1 MNKIEKLLKELCP
14 NGVEFKA
21 LGEVGSFFNGLS
33 GKNKD
38 DFKNGNAKYVTYLN
52 VFNNIATDLDK
63 TEFVQ
68 VSKDEKQNI
77 LKKGDVLFTLSSESL
92 EECGMSSV
100 IVNDILEPIYLN
112 SFCFGFRFNNIPILP
127 DFSKYLFRD
136 DRIRKQ
142 IYKTANGVTRF
153 NISRTKFEKIQIP
166 IPPLEVQEEIV
177 KILDT
182 FTELE
187 RELERELES
196 HIKQYEYYRNKLLS
210 LEYLESSGGYEL
222 KTLGEIC
229 EARRGSFPQPYG
241 DTRWYGGIES
251 MPFVQTADIGKNMQ
265 LSNYT
270 KSTISKIA
278 QPKSIF
284 CPKNSVIVSLQG
296 VQLGRVAIT
305 QYDCYIDRTIA
316 VFQNYKIDI
325 NKKYFAYQLY
335 NAFQF
340 KRSKA
345 RGATIPTITK
355 EEFKA
360 FQIPIPPLATQEKI
374 VSILD
379 KFHALT
385 TDLTSGIPAELEAR
399 KKQYEYYRNKLLT
412 FKEAR

>member
-21 LGEVGSFFNGLS
+21 LGEVCERQKGINITAGEME
-33 GKNKD
+33 KIAT
-38 DFKNGNAKYVTYLN
+38 KNGDIRIFAGGKTFVDTKKEFLQEQSILKKTSIIVKSRGYVDFEYYKKPFTHKSEIWSYSL
-52 VFNNIATDLDK
+52 
-63 TEFVQ
+63 
-68 VSKDEKQNI
+68 KDEKVN
-77 LKKGDVLFTLSSESL
+77 LKFIFYYLKNKVEYFQK
-92 EECGMSSV
+92 
-100 IVNDILEPIYLN
+100 IAKVNAVK
-112 SFCFGFRFNNIPILP
+112 IPQLAVA
-127 DFSKYLFRD
+127 DTD
-136 DRIRKQ
+136 
-142 IYKTANGVTRF
+142 
-153 NISRTKFEKIQIP
+153 KFQIP

>member
-14 NGVEFKA
+14 NGVKFKA
-21 LGEVGSFFNGLS
+21 LGEIFEIKNGYTPSKANKEFWEGGTIPWFRMDDIRTNGRILS
-33 GKNKD
+33 DSLQHITPKALKGGKLFPKNSIIISTTATIGEHALIIVDSLANQRFTFLSKKVNCD
-38 DFKNGNAKYVTYLN
+38 IAIDMKFIYYYCFILGQWCKQNTNVSGFASVDMKAFKN
-52 VFNNIATDLDK
+52 F
-63 TEFVQ
+63 
-68 VSKDEKQNI
+68 
-77 LKKGDVLFTLSSESL
+77 
-92 EECGMSSV
+92 
-100 IVNDILEPIYLN
+100 
-112 SFCFGFRFNNIPILP
+112 
-127 DFSKYLFRD
+127 
-136 DRIRKQ
+136 
-142 IYKTANGVTRF
+142 
-153 NISRTKFEKIQIP
+153 QIP

-182 FTELE
+182 FTELKRKLE
-187 RELERELES
+187 EELERELES

-360 FQIPIPPLATQEKI
+360 FQIPIPPLEVQEKI

-385 TDLTSGIPAELEAR
+385 TGSHKWNPSRIR
-399 KKQYEYYRNKLLT
+399 S
-412 FKEAR
+412 